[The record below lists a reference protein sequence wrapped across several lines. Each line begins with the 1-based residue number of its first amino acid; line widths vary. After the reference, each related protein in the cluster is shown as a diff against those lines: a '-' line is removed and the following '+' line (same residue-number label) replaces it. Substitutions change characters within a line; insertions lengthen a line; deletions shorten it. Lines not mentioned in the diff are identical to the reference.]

1 MARGPFSQFPDALD
15 PALSLVPYHGDLG
28 LDTGTPQSVYEL
40 DKKGLHTYPSADP
53 KRLGPVARIKL
64 TPGQTVRLPDG
75 DGSIRFDGVQRWVK
89 LQVSHQPGK
98 GWALGG
104 VLLGIV
110 GLMASLFIR
119 PRRIWVR
126 AAARDGR
133 TVVEL
138 AGLDRSSGGDL
149 ADEVDELHRAVL
161 RTVDERETQ
170 ESTPS

>member
-1 MARGPFSQFPDALD
+1 
-15 PALSLVPYHGDLG
+15 
-28 LDTGTPQSVYEL
+28 
-40 DKKGLHTYPSADP
+40 
-53 KRLGPVARIKL
+53 
-64 TPGQTVRLPDG
+64 
-75 DGSIRFDGVQRWVK
+75 
-89 LQVSHQPGK
+89 
-98 GWALGG
+98 
-104 VLLGIV
+104 
-110 GLMASLFIR
+110 MASLFIR
-119 PRRIWVR
+119 ARRIWVR